1 MGLGVAALFPL
12 TLRVAA
18 RNAETAGPD
27 LAAVSSLGYL
37 GFLLG
42 PPTIGVLAEQTSLRI
57 ALLLVCGACL
67 AALERS
73 GESARRSP
81 PDSYG
86 THLTRRVACA
96 WNGWTAGVS
105 RHPPQRPRRPSPGL
119 DGAGRFRDAAV
130 H

>member
-1 MGLGVAALFPL
+1 MAAGGLGLAPATTAVAPALAGFAVMGLGVAALFPL

-67 AALERS
+67 AAAVLV
-73 GESARRSP
+73 
-81 PDSYG
+81 
-86 THLTRRVACA
+86 TRVAA
-96 WNGWTAGVS
+96 DSTS
-105 RHPPQRPRRPSPGL
+105 
-119 DGAGRFRDAAV
+119 GR
-130 H
+130 